1 MLRTREMLRIEDTE
15 QSNNHLSLR
24 RIGMITELGASATT
38 SLIERSGRPFTSVP
52 LKPTYP
58 GASNVCKRA
67 VAQNTQTILMP
78 V

>member
-1 MLRTREMLRIEDTE
+1 
-15 QSNNHLSLR
+15 
-24 RIGMITELGASATT
+24 MITESGASATT
-38 SLIERSGRPFTSVP
+38 SLNERSGRPFTSVP

-67 VAQNTQTILMP
+67 VAQETQIILMP